1 MVRGKGKGLGSPWR
15 LRRLCAIFVPCHAMW
30 CQRFAFSYICSARL
44 LVAYWTARQV
54 HSTNTMMLQTVEQ
67 AHDKAA
73 ALGKALYSQLFLWLV
88 AKLNTT
94 ISAPQRYLR
103 KRPYVVHVLPSF
115 ASCCGVQ

>member
-1 MVRGKGKGLGSPWR
+1 M
-15 LRRLCAIFVPCHAMW
+15 
-30 CQRFAFSYICSARL
+30 
-44 LVAYWTARQV
+44 

-94 ISAPQRYLR
+94 ISAPQRYIYPFRWQFDVHRCTVFSEPSAVLAYSISSTTHAVSECPTVQGGGR
-103 KRPYVVHVLPSF
+103 KSVDFVFHARSVLVVDAAFV
-115 ASCCGVQ
+115 AAVR